1 MGRRRAAPRRAA
13 KPERR
18 AAVPW
23 AVQPENLCSQ
33 KAHILQT
40 VDEPSCL
47 AW

>member
-1 MGRRRAAPRRAA
+1 MGRRAVSAGAQRQERAG
-13 KPERR
+13 

-23 AVQPENLCSQ
+23 AVQPETLCSQ
-33 KAHILQT
+33 KAHLLQT

>member
-1 MGRRRAAPRRAA
+1 MGRRAVSAGAQRQERAG
-13 KPERR
+13 

-33 KAHILQT
+33 KAHLLQT

>member
-1 MGRRRAAPRRAA
+1 MARRRAAPRRAA

-23 AVQPENLCSQ
+23 AVQPETLCSQ
-33 KAHILQT
+33 KAHLLQT

>member
-1 MGRRRAAPRRAA
+1 MGRRAVSAGAQRHARAG
-13 KPERR
+13 

-23 AVQPENLCSQ
+23 AVQPETLCSQ
-33 KAHILQT
+33 KAHLLQT

>member
-1 MGRRRAAPRRAA
+1 MGRRAVSAGEQRHARAG
-13 KPERR
+13 

-23 AVQPENLCSQ
+23 AVQPEALRPQ
-33 KAHILQT
+33 KDHLLQT